1 VKRKYYYLVAGLQ
14 DITLDIHKL
23 ASGQLAFREEL
34 RAELHPKDFLL
45 AEKLFLPFDNVN
57 LLTLL
62 EKKDR
67 PFVERGNY
75 SRERL
80 EENIKEPSD
89 LPGYMLRFI
98 TAFKDKDPLYP
109 DMSPEDELAT
119 LFYDEVIENEHNE
132 FLRAWFQFELNVTN
146 IMAALIA
153 RKYKVPYGNHIIGT
167 GEIAETIRKSHAR
180 DFGLGNELDYVEE
193 LTAISKKEDV
203 REREQAIDELKWNYL
218 DEETFF
224 HYFTIEKILA
234 FVIKLGMIERWLS
247 IDKDHSNELFRK
259 LLKEL
264 QSSYKL
270 PETFTEK

>member
-1 VKRKYYYLVAGLQ
+1 MKRKYYYLVAGLQ